1 MIFSENFRTD
11 LAASFFLTPEGM
23 NAETLLPN
31 ESFSLVGLEKGPL
44 GSGNVISTLARLFWA
59 LFKKVESRAKDCKTG
74 SEEWFAQFAAGRKST
89 K

>member
-1 MIFSENFRTD
+1 M
-11 LAASFFLTPEGM
+11 PEGM
-23 NAETLLPN
+23 NDDTLLPN
-31 ESFSLVGLEKGPL
+31 ERVSLVGLEKGPL

-59 LFKKVESRAKDCKTG
+59 LFKKMESRAKDCNTG